1 MSTDILSEEKVSF
14 KDFEQAIFE
23 RCCEAAREA
32 TVEILQAIDE
42 KLAKER
48 DKSRYRDKGYRK
60 TTIKTVYGE
69 VEYYRHVYITKTE
82 EGLNAAVYLLDQ
94 ELGMDKI
101 GLIST
106 NLAEK
111 LGIIVTGTPFR
122 KTAKEISETTG
133 QTISHSGV
141 WNIVQMMGER
151 LEDEEE
157 ALVQEFYTE
166 KTRGTKAVGMLFE
179 EKDGIWLKRQK
190 DGGKKAPK
198 MEVKIGTIYEGWKAD
213 TGKRSIL
220 SGKTVLAGIESS
232 DNFNEKM
239 EAKIQSIYDPEK
251 IGHRVLNSDGGSW
264 IKDEY
269 DADTIQQ
276 LDRFHVK
283 KAIRDKVAYP
293 DVRSAMLDML
303 GRNKSEE
310 LVEYAQIYCDS
321 ICPDDDVQDV
331 QDAEELRDYLA
342 NHEKELALYNARDI
356 DLPEAP
362 DGLIYK
368 NMGVQENQNCTVIGL
383 RMKGKRKRWTRRGA
397 NNIIRLLYYKE
408 NGDLID
414 AIDRYTDG
422 EILIEPIRDKLKMP
436 LSAAKALKTDC
447 KGKNKYIDILN
458 VHLPITDSCNTR
470 TADVFRRLSY

>member
-1 MSTDILSEEKVSF
+1 MSTNILNEDRVSF
-14 KDFEQAIFE
+14 KDLEKAIFE
-23 RCCEAAREA
+23 IYCEAARGM
-32 TVEILQAIDE
+32 TVSILQALDE

-48 DKSRYRDKGYRK
+48 DRSRYRDKGYRK

-69 VEYYRHVYITKTE
+69 VEYKRHVYITKTE
-82 EGLNAAVYLLDQ
+82 EGLNAAVYLLD
-94 ELGMDKI
+94 EEIGMDKI

-111 LGIIVTGTPFR
+111 IGSIVTGTPFR
-122 KTAKEISETTG
+122 KTSTQVSETTG

-141 WNIVQMMGER
+141 WNFVQMLGEK
-151 LEDEEE
+151 LESEEE
-157 ALVQEFYTE
+157 TLIQEFYAE
-166 KTRGTKAVGMLFE
+166 KTRGKKAVQMLFE
-179 EKDGIWLKRQK
+179 EKDGIWLKHQK
-190 DGGKKAPK
+190 NGGKKAPK

-213 TGKRSIL
+213 TGKRSVL

-232 DNFNEKM
+232 DTFNEKM

-251 IGHRVLNSDGGSW
+251 IERRALNGDGGDW

-283 KAIRDKVAYP
+283 KAIREKVSYTDA
-293 DVRSAMLDML
+293 RNTMLDML
-303 GRNKSEE
+303 RRNKSEE

-321 ICPDDDVQDV
+321 IGPDDEIQDE
-331 QDAEELRDYLA
+331 QDAKDLRDYLF
-342 NHEKELALYNARDI
+342 NHEGELALYNSRGI
-356 DLPEAP
+356 DLPVAP
-362 DGLIYK
+362 EGIIYR

-383 RMKGKRKRWTRRGA
+383 RMKGKRKRWGRRGA
-397 NNIIRLLYYKE
+397 NNMIRLLYYKE
-408 NGDLID
+408 NNDLIG

-436 LSAAKALKTDC
+436 LSSAKAMR
-447 KGKNKYIDILN
+447 GESSRNKYIDIFN

-470 TADVFRRLSY
+470 TADVFRRLGY